1 VKFNHSLV
9 SLVLLLLVSTS
20 VRSESAEKCD
30 YSGNQAQ
37 MNTCAIQDFQVA
49 DKQLNSTYKQKM
61 LSLSKTDKTKLRTEQ
76 RAWLKEQKQKC
87 QKAANDVAEGGSMWP
102 LQFYSCMQTSTITR
116 NEELKNWGK

>member
-1 VKFNHSLV
+1 MKFNHSLI
-9 SLVLLLLVSTS
+9 SLVLLLLVSTP

-37 MNTCAIQDFQVA
+37 MNICAIQDFQVS

-61 LSLSKTDKTKLRTEQ
+61 LTLSKTDKTKLRAEQ
-76 RAWLKEQKQKC
+76 RAWLKEQKPKC

-102 LQFYSCMQTSTITR
+102 LQLYSCMQTSTLAR

>member
-1 VKFNHSLV
+1 MKFNHSLV